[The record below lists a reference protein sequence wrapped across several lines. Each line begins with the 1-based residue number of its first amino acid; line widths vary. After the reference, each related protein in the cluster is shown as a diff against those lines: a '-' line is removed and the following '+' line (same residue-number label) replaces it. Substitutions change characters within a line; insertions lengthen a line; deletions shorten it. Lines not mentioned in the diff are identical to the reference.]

1 MYQHVCTKE
10 NAQTEKHLR
19 FALSSAAEN
28 ICQNAIVCFITEL
41 RKDKLVRVKLST
53 CSKKRTNSLSYGV
66 MESPVFL
73 HPFFDGTKTRGPE
86 CYWCGHVK
94 DPAVTE

>member
-28 ICQNAIVCFITEL
+28 MPKRHCMFYYEL
-41 RKDKLVRVKLST
+41 RKDELVRVKLST
-53 CSKKRTNSLSYGV
+53 CSKKRSSSLSYGV
-66 MESPVFL
+66 MESPL
-73 HPFFDGTKTRGPE
+73 PPHPLDGTKTGGPE